1 MNWIKPIAIVS
12 LCVGSTLVNASDY
25 KVETFPPICAA
36 IEDER
41 NYDTEF
47 LRKHWKILKGK
58 QQWLANTSM
67 DFPTYTEVATPFALQ
82 ELNRLKAL
90 LADYGTEL
98 MVVYLPARGLTYPDE
113 LAANAINYDVKSAR
127 THYLDAL
134 ESIRQQ
140 SIVVPQLGQ
149 LFNSDPDSPLFYE
162 KDIHWSIEGAK
173 ATAQI
178 IAGEI
183 DKLGLADL
191 DSERKYETT
200 YNGMMRD
207 VANVEQAIAQI
218 CDSSYAPTYSP
229 TYVTTE
235 IASEDEGDA
244 FTLFDEVSDDIVLLG
259 TSFSALSKF
268 NFNGYIQEYANVPVA
283 NYALSGGGLI
293 GSWINYLK
301 SGDFQASPP
310 QLIVWEVPGWR
321 EFEPRFFHSFMPLF
335 FEACDANSAVMASDP
350 LPVTTRKVQN
360 ALFRATGT
368 QETAKDLMIELNFD
382 SPHVDAVQVRVWFA
396 NGASRTYNMRHQYR
410 TANDGRFLTTLGND
424 HNYPD
429 EKVVGVD
436 IESIKYFSSAGER
449 PKANVTLSLCPNP
462 IPYSD

>member
-1 MNWIKPIAIVS
+1 MNWTKRFALLA
-12 LCVGSTLVNASDY
+12 LCANATLAGASEY
-25 KVETFPPICAA
+25 RVETFPPICDA
-36 IEDER
+36 IEDEA

-47 LRKHWKILKGK
+47 LRKHWKILQGE

-67 DFPTYTEVATPFALQ
+67 DFPSYEEVATPFALQ
-82 ELNRLKAL
+82 ELNRLRKVLEA
-90 LADYGTEL
+90 YGTEL

-113 LAANAINYDVKSAR
+113 LSANSIDYDVKTAKR
-127 THYLDAL
+127 NYLDAL
-134 ESIRQQ
+134 DSIRDQGV
-140 SIVVPQLGQ
+140 VVPTLNQ
-149 LFNSDPDSPLFYE
+149 LFSIDSDQPLFYE

-178 IAGEI
+178 VATEI

-191 DSERKYETT
+191 TSAPKYETS

-235 IASEDEGDA
+235 VLSESDDDA
-244 FTLFDEVSDDIVLLG
+244 FALFDDVSDEIVLLG

-268 NFNGYIQEYANVPVA
+268 NFNGYIQEYVNAPVA

-293 GSWINYLK
+293 GSWVNYLK
-301 SGDFQASPP
+301 SGDFNYSPP
-310 QLIVWEVPGWR
+310 KLIIWEVPGWR
-321 EFEPRFFHSFMPLF
+321 DFEPRFFHSFMPLF
-335 FEACDANSAVMASDP
+335 FDSCDEGSAVMTSKR
-350 LPVTTRKVQN
+350 LSVTTRKVQN
-360 ALFRATGT
+360 ALFDAQGT
-368 QETAKDLMIELNFD
+368 NAPAKNLMVELQFD
-382 SPHVDAVQVRVWFA
+382 SPHVDTVQVRVWFA

-429 EKVVGVD
+429 EPVVGVD
-436 IESIKYFSSAGER
+436 IESIKYFASGGEQPSS
-449 PKANVTLSLCPNP
+449 NVSLSLCPNP